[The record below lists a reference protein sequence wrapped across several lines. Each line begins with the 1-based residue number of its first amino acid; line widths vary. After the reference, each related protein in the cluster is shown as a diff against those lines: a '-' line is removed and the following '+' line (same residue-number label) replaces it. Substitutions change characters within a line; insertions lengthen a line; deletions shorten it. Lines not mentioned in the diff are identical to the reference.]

1 MQYSKV
7 TKKGQTTIPLKYR
20 EKYKLNEGSIVAFE
34 DTDEGL
40 LLKPIPDIAD
50 SAGAL
55 SGYADLEEVLSDLI
69 RDRKKDFR

>member
-7 TKKGQTTIPLKYR
+7 TKNGQTTIPLKYR

-55 SGYADLEEVLSDLI
+55 SGYTDLEEVLSDLI